1 MTPLV
6 RTLVLA
12 ALALVLGAAGC
23 GGSHP
28 QATIR
33 YMTDG
38 PDETVTYDMA
48 VYQLARNDKIQIF
61 LFKRVAAPIG
71 MADADFEYI
80 FFELPET
87 ASYGW
92 LKEDD
97 VPVYRW
103 IRHEGRNHV
112 WVGNAG
118 QASERLADDKTSLTF
133 KFQVTLEPTAGTA
146 GGAYILN
153 GRIACKEDVVAAQGL
168 VNRYGTWLMTIL
180 GKQPPKDVAP
190 AKTKAPAKP
199 KTPANMK
206 GPSESVD
213 TGKRVS
219 PH

>member
-1 MTPLV
+1 MTFFS

-23 GGSHP
+23 SSAHP

-48 VYQLARNDKIQIF
+48 VYQLARNDKVQVF

-71 MADADFEYI
+71 MADADFEYV

-87 ASYGW
+87 SSYGW

-103 IRHEGRNHV
+103 IRHDGRNHV

-118 QASERLADDKTSLTF
+118 QASQFMTDDKTSMTF

-153 GRIACKEDVVAAQGL
+153 GRVECKEDVVAAQGL
-168 VNRYGTWLMTIL
+168 LNRYGTWLMSVL
-180 GKQPPKDVAP
+180 GKPVPKDAAP
-190 AKTKAPAKP
+190 TKTKSAPKA

-213 TGKRVS
+213 SGKRVNA
-219 PH
+219 H